1 MSKNQT
7 DLELFLEKYMTLMT
21 KLASSEIELE
31 TAYKYQDFYGEWGMA
46 GGVRF
51 IYPFLWIFPLIAS
64 ILLIISFKRQNLTGS
79 MQKCMI
85 LLVAFDCFFA
95 ITTGIKDAVFN
106 ALQWNYGY
114 VEYKLCFF
122 LLLFIRCQS
131 IVHGT
136 SLWIKSLMLIHRVL
150 IFLFPLSLRF
160 LRYRLILIPL
170 FIFHFFVVVFYFA
183 AAYLIPIR
191 SFATVQQYTQG
202 MPFERIEAC
211 MIDPGSEFFT
221 GTYYE
226 IEQPFSFFI
235 QMVYLTSLPIC
246 IHIICTFLLI
256 VLVRKEIKKLS
267 FLTHMCSSQIL
278 KKVKY
283 LIIIK
288 VHIYL
293 GISFMLQETPIYFSL
308 FYLNFND
315 NINKLKEANSVF
327 LNYMMLTF
335 AIGKPIDLIIYAS
348 LSKKVKNEL
357 WKIVCCKNTEKQR

>member
-46 GGVRF
+46 GVRF

-221 GTYYE
+221 GTYYK

-315 NINKLKEANSVF
+315 NINNLKEANSVF